1 MKENPRALLTR
12 NGSLSQEYFNREIRA
27 SWERCFDIGLD
38 PFGSSRLARIDDL
51 ELERLKEENDF
62 VKRLAKIEM
71 ENLHRQIAGS
81 NFTIIFANDEGIILD
96 SIVDFSTTR
105 KDGGRISPGYIWRE
119 ENNGTN
125 ALGLVA
131 TIRKPVIVH
140 GDEHYFKEH
149 AGLTCAA
156 APIYGLEGETVG
168 IIDATSDCRSRQRH
182 TLALVEMSCVTV
194 EKGLFRARHKNNF
207 VFEIHNRREFLGTLQ
222 SAMIALDGNGFL
234 MEASRQARFFLQGI
248 SLKARIHFDEI
259 FRTPLKEFLR
269 LLQGG
274 GTIDITDCEGSSFAA
289 RACNYF
295 ARKEVVRKGPIDFSN
310 HSRQEVPMVWE
321 DPAVRSAMHLVKG
334 AVELNVPVLIRGE
347 TGTGKELMARYAHS
361 ISGRIGNFV
370 PVNCAAL
377 PENLFESELFGYQE
391 GAFTGSGKGGSLGLV
406 MQARGGTLFLDE
418 IGAMPI
424 QVQAKML
431 RFLDRME
438 IRPVGGTREIRV
450 DIQLISATN
459 SKLTGAGSNG
469 FRTDLLY
476 RLNTMEVRI
485 PPLRERRDLQTI
497 VASVVTSFGKE
508 LVLEPKA
515 IDLLEAYNWPGNIR
529 ELKGLLTRLL
539 ISCPNRKVLA
549 EDVRSFLSA
558 QDTELT
564 GDQSKNLADHE
575 RDVILAA
582 YERHQGNISA
592 VSRDLGISRN
602 KVYKKL
608 KEGRR
613 IG

>member
-38 PFGSSRLARIDDL
+38 PFGRPRLARIDDL

-81 NFTIIFANDEGIILD
+81 NFTIVFANNEGIILD

-119 ENNGTN
+119 EDNGTN

-131 TIRKPVIVH
+131 AIRKPVIVH

-295 ARKEVVRKGPIDFSN
+295 ARKEVVRKGPIDLSN

-347 TGTGKELMARYAHS
+347 TGTGKELMAKYAHS

-485 PPLRERRDLQTI
+485 PPLRERHDLQTI

-515 IDLLEAYNWPGNIR
+515 IDFLEAYNWPGNIR

-549 EDVRSFLSA
+549 EDVRSLLSA

>member
-38 PFGSSRLARIDDL
+38 PFGRPRLARIDDL

-81 NFTIIFANDEGIILD
+81 NFTIVFANNEGIILD

-119 ENNGTN
+119 EDNGTN

-131 TIRKPVIVH
+131 AIRKPVIVH

-194 EKGLFRARHKNNF
+194 EKGLFRARHKNNV

-222 SAMIALDGNGFL
+222 SAMIALDCNGFL

-295 ARKEVVRKGPIDFSN
+295 ARKEVVRKGPIDLSN

-347 TGTGKELMARYAHS
+347 TGTGKELMAKYAHS

-485 PPLRERRDLQTI
+485 PPLRERHDLQTI

-549 EDVRSFLSA
+549 EDVRSLLSA

-582 YERHQGNISA
+582 YERHKGNISA

>member
-1 MKENPRALLTR
+1 MKENPRALLAR
-12 NGSLSQEYFNREIRA
+12 NGSVPREYFNREIRA

-38 PFGSSRLARIDDL
+38 PFGRPNLARIGDF
-51 ELERLKEENDF
+51 ELERLKEENDL
-62 VKRLAKIEM
+62 VKRLARIEM
-71 ENLHRQIAGS
+71 ESLHRQIAGS
-81 NFTIIFANDEGIILD
+81 NFTIIFATNDGIILD
-96 SIVDFSTTR
+96 RIVDFSTTR
-105 KDGGRISPGYIWRE
+105 QEGGRISPGYIWSE

-131 TIRKPVIVH
+131 AIRKPTIVH

-168 IIDATSDCRSRQRH
+168 LIDATSNCRSRQRH
-182 TLALVEMSCVTV
+182 TLALVEMSCVTI
-194 EKGLFRARHKNNF
+194 EKGLFRARHKNHF

-222 SAMIALDGNGFL
+222 SAMLALDESGFL
-234 MEASRQARFFLQGI
+234 VEASRQACFFLQGI
-248 SLKARIHFDEI
+248 SLTTRIHFDKI
-259 FRTPLKEFLR
+259 FRTSLKEFLR
-269 LLQGG
+269 QLQGG
-274 GTIDITDCEGSSFAA
+274 RTINITDREGSSFAA
-289 RACNYF
+289 RPCNYF
-295 ARKEVVRKGPIDFSN
+295 ARKEAVRRAPAGVSD
-310 HSRQEVPMVWE
+310 HLREEVKMVWE

-361 ISGRIGNFV
+361 ISGRTGDFV

-377 PENLFESELFGYQE
+377 PEDLIESELFGYRD
-391 GAFTGSGKGGSLGLV
+391 GAFTGSSKGGSSGLV

-418 IGAMPI
+418 IGAMPL
-424 QVQAKML
+424 QVQAKLL

-438 IRPVGGTREIRV
+438 IRPVGGTREIKV
-450 DIQLISATN
+450 DLQLISATN
-459 SKLTGAGSNG
+459 TKLAGAGSDV
-469 FRTDLLY
+469 FRKDLLY

-497 VASVVTSFGKE
+497 VTSIVRGFGKE
-508 LVLEPKA
+508 LILEPGA
-515 IDLLEAYNWPGNIR
+515 IELLEAYSWPGNIR
-529 ELKGLLTRLL
+529 DLKGFLTRLL

-549 EDVRSFLSA
+549 QDVRSLLSA
-558 QDTELT
+558 QNTELAC
-564 GDQSKNLADHE
+564 DQPKNLADHE
-575 RDVILAA
+575 RHIILAA

-608 KEGRR
+608 KEGRHM
-613 IG
+613 G

>member
-1 MKENPRALLTR
+1 MKENPRALLAR
-12 NGSLSQEYFNREIRA
+12 NGSVPREYFNGEIRT
-27 SWERCFDIGLD
+27 SWERCFHIGLD
-38 PFGSSRLARIDDL
+38 PFGSPNPARIGDL
-51 ELERLKEENDF
+51 ELKTLKEKNDL
-62 VKRLAKIEM
+62 VKRLARIEM

-105 KDGGRISPGYIWRE
+105 QDERRISPGYIWSE

-131 TIRKPVIVH
+131 AIRKPIIVH
-140 GDEHYFKEH
+140 GDEHYFMAH

-156 APIYGLEGETVG
+156 APIYGLDGETVG

-182 TLALVEMSCVTV
+182 TLALVEMSCVTI
-194 EKGLFRARHKNNF
+194 EKGLFRARHKNHF

-234 MEASRQARFFLQGI
+234 VEASRQARFFLQGI
-248 SLKARIHFDEI
+248 SLTARIHFDEI
-259 FRTPLKEFLR
+259 FKTSLKEFLGQ
-269 LLQGG
+269 LQGG
-274 GTIDITDCEGSSFAA
+274 RTINITDREGSSFAA
-289 RACNYF
+289 RPCNHF
-295 ARKEVVRKGPIDFSN
+295 ARKEAVRRVPERVSD
-310 HSRQEVPMVWE
+310 HLREEVKMVWE

-334 AVELNVPVLIRGE
+334 AVELKVPVLIRGE

-361 ISGRIGNFV
+361 ISGRNGNFV

-377 PENLFESELFGYQE
+377 PENLFESELFGYRD
-391 GAFTGSGKGGSLGLV
+391 GAFSGSSKGGSSGLV
-406 MQARGGTLFLDE
+406 TQARGGTLFLDE
-418 IGAMPI
+418 IGAMPL
-424 QVQAKML
+424 QVQVKLL

-438 IRPVGGTREIRV
+438 IRPVGGTQEIKV

-459 SKLTGAGSNG
+459 AELTGDESDG
-469 FRTDLLY
+469 FRKDLLY

-485 PPLRERRDLQTI
+485 PPLRERSDLQTI
-497 VASVVTSFGKE
+497 VDSVVKGFGKE
-508 LVLEPKA
+508 LILEPGA
-515 IDLLEAYNWPGNIR
+515 MALLEAYSWPGNIR

-539 ISCPNRKVLA
+539 ISCPDRKVLT
-549 EDVRSFLSA
+549 EDIQKLLSA
-558 QDTELT
+558 QDTQRVSE
-564 GDQSKNLADHE
+564 QSKNLADHE
-575 RDVILAA
+575 REIILAA

-608 KEGRR
+608 KEGRHT
-613 IG
+613 G